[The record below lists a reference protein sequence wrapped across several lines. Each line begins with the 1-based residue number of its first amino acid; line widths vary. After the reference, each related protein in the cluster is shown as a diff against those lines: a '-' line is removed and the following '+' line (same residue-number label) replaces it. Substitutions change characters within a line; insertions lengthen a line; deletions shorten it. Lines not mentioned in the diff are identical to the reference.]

1 MRDNCAHDWKY
12 PITKIPTSIEN
23 FYDTTNK
30 YSYHGNIGVDM
41 FKYNIKHHLSECQIS
56 NNLLLIGII

>member
-12 PITKIPTSIEN
+12 PITKIPTSMGNSMIQYTCIHIME
-23 FYDTTNK
+23 
-30 YSYHGNIGVDM
+30 NIGVDM

-56 NNLLLIGII
+56 NKFYF